1 MNDALLT
8 LRDVHVRFPAK
19 RNWRGKVVEHVH
31 ALNGLDLTI
40 SDGET
45 LGVVGES
52 GCGKITL

>member
-31 ALNGLDLTI
+31 ALNGLDPRWRNVRR
-40 SDGET
+40 GR
-45 LGVVGES
+45 
-52 GCGKITL
+52 